1 MNRKGLGD
9 KSVGADFD
17 REWQRAMN
25 ALPAEWAAKKLQ
37 QMRNTRMKSYGPGT
51 KLILGYLG
59 LDDWDG
65 QVVTVVRHE
74 KGSLV
79 CQLEAKPGL
88 WMRVPY
94 YEYGSSV
101 LGPPTA
107 ENLERAQDNI
117 RGHKLMQPAM
127 ERLNRSPYESPRPLR
142 VARGSSR
149 VRSC

>member
-1 MNRKGLGD
+1 MNRKGSGD
-9 KSVGADFD
+9 KSVGTGFD
-17 REWQRAMN
+17 REWQHAMN
-25 ALPAEWAAKKLQ
+25 ALPTEWAAKKLQ
-37 QMRNTRMKSYGPGT
+37 QMRTARMRSYGPGT
-51 KLILGYLG
+51 KLVLSYVG

-88 WMRVPY
+88 RMRVPY

-107 ENLERAQDNI
+107 ENLELAQDNI

-127 ERLNRSPYESPRPLR
+127 ERLNRSPYGQALR
-142 VARGSSR
+142 VKISKRQSPS
-149 VRSC
+149 